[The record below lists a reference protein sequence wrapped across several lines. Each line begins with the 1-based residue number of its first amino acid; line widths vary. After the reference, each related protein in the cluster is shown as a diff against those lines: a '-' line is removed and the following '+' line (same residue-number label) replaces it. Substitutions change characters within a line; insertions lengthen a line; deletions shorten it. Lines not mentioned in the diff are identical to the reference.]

1 MLTCILNTLFKS
13 HGFVF
18 DPSEFNTISR
28 RLLVAHD
35 GFQGGVVAGM
45 TWVGLGQAVSPA
57 VFQESPVDDWLR
69 SKFLCPMES
78 LGFFNDQIMGIFII
92 FSSFFII
99 FSKNPH
105 LHPGSPGQVLPMV
118 QLFQSLPQLFQMLT
132 QVGLKYG
139 KDSLSG
145 DHFHGEMVFIGFLH
159 FGRYPLVNSHT
170 TMESHNF

>member
-78 LGFFNDQIMGIFII
+78 LGFFMTKSWG
-92 FSSFFII
+92 FSSYFHHFSSYFLRIPI
-99 FSKNPH
+99 FTLDHLGRSCQWFSSSNPSRSSSRCWRRSG
-105 LHPGSPGQVLPMV
+105 LNMARTRWVAITFMGRW
-118 QLFQSLPQLFQMLT
+118 FSLVFYIL
-132 QVGLKYG
+132 
-139 KDSLSG
+139 G
-145 DHFHGEMVFIGFLH
+145 DTLW
-159 FGRYPLVNSHT
+159 
-170 TMESHNF
+170 